1 MRAPPKIEGS
11 ECRTILVG
19 ALYTFAVTAEEIV
32 HEYFMTRFAEVR
44 DDDDIER
51 QLFGDYEAPQP
62 R

>member
-1 MRAPPKIEGS
+1 M
-11 ECRTILVG
+11 VG